1 MFDGDSISSINFQFI
16 EENLSNIIKSQK
28 NLENISFNFDSLHLY
43 NSLNSPNGREPH
55 LSLSRILAI
64 AWGYLMTLTQTKLQE
79 EERSL
84 LL

>member
-43 NSLNSPNGREPH
+43 NSLNSPSHSSPYPKLNIN
-55 LSLSRILAI
+55 LSIKRDRMAKMAGSHTCVMASN
-64 AWGYLMTLTQTKLQE
+64 K
-79 EERSL
+79 
-84 LL
+84 